1 MAHSQIDVN
10 GFKVIEA
17 MPISKVGVFPYLGR
31 QIDFDGSL
39 GLVPDRI
46 YWVFRSPEELFD
58 PEAIRSFNGKPF
70 IDEHEMLGEGFTP
83 VDQRPADGTIYN
95 VRPSRDMPDYLI
107 ADCNVFTDKMIR
119 KIADGKRELSL
130 GYRCHYEPRHG
141 TYDGKEYDFVQ
152 TDLRGNHIALV
163 KHGRCGSSVCVCDG
177 ALITMDSLP
186 EEIPTMNDMEDKPDE
201 GSNETRLRDMLGQ
214 CLNGGDEQGCQDL
227 LDFLSL
233 TPEERR
239 TALAAAK
246 NPASTDDEEDAPAT
260 DDGAVPT
267 PPAPGADE
275 PEEPAAPS
283 PEAEATAPA
292 PAAAEPDD
300 AATAAAL
307 KQYADAKPADA
318 PAAAP
323 EEPAADCGDLAAAP
337 ATVTEPSAPVPVA
350 AANNDVPA
358 DADEDAD
365 ADATATAPEE
375 PTADC
380 ADPDCTDPTCTDP
393 DCHKDGET
401 DADPEAD
408 AAAPAAAPATDC
420 KAAPKKG
427 APKSAAKKDA
437 PAAKPALTQDALDR
451 LTASIRADY
460 NRAQKLAA
468 TVRPLVGAF
477 DSGAMSEVEV
487 ARYAVRRIPC
497 LAFAADAADAVV
509 LGAVRGY
516 VADRESRA
524 AAKKTVKV
532 PTADEAPRKPATTVV
547 DDAADAARALKM
559 FYR

>member
-186 EEIPTMNDMEDKPDE
+186 EEIHNMNDMEDRPDE

-246 NPASTDDEEDAPAT
+246 NPASPADEEDAPAT

-275 PEEPAAPS
+275 PEEPAA
-283 PEAEATAPA
+283 
-292 PAAAEPDD
+292 
-300 AATAAAL
+300 
-307 KQYADAKPADA
+307 
-318 PAAAP
+318 AAP

-337 ATVTEPSAPVPVA
+337 ATATEPSAPVPVA

-365 ADATATAPEE
+365 ADAAAPVPEE

-380 ADPDCTDPTCTDP
+380 ADPACTDPTCTDP

-408 AAAPAAAPATDC
+408 AAAPADVPATDC

-427 APKSAAKKDA
+427 APKFAAKKDA
-437 PAAKPALTQDALDR
+437 AAIRALTQDALDR